1 MAAYTR
7 CLRCAGAHRRPA
19 SGSGLSLLIP
29 SWHAALSDLGEF
41 DHRFGPEHQCRH
53 WPSLWTK
60 GLGTPNNPAIRF
72 ARGTVFAA
80 TLVRYCYGLSGCW
93 PPCTDLTSLPANGG
107 FYFQAFD
114 GSVTLP
120 SAGYNY
126 NSVWTPLLT
135 GLSPAGMAASLA
147 ALVLAAHA
155 EDQVIAGEVDLDH
168 HRPRAHLG
176 EQSLHATFEGKR
188 DAVADAARSGD
199 LDGRADMKGKVG
211 RRNKPEPQFAR
222 VQCDR
227 HVVGQ
232 KADDLHVAGVVEARS
247 EMVVGPDESER
258 DDARFGA
265 DQRGRD
271 GGLNEHLVGG
281 IVAIDLENV
290 TEGDAAAGL
299 RVARIARERGRY
311 LASRGRHAVARCR
324 DAIAEPARLQRGQL
338 GGIPGGFS
346 HRLDEP
352 LAILPTPR
360 RA

>member
-41 DHRFGPEHQCRH
+41 DHRFGPEHRCRH

-120 SAGYNY
+120 VAGYNY

-147 ALVLAAHA
+147 ALILSRASVPSFGREANPRVGAAPVRPKTLTQPLRILAVL
-155 EDQVIAGEVDLDH
+155 VRSLVDRIGL
-168 HRPRAHLG
+168 
-176 EQSLHATFEGKR
+176 ATSTSR
-188 DAVADAARSGD
+188 RV
-199 LDGRADMKGKVG
+199 DGIWIG
-211 RRNKPEPQFAR
+211 
-222 VQCDR
+222 
-227 HVVGQ
+227 
-232 KADDLHVAGVVEARS
+232 
-247 EMVVGPDESER
+247 
-258 DDARFGA
+258 
-265 DQRGRD
+265 
-271 GGLNEHLVGG
+271 
-281 IVAIDLENV
+281 
-290 TEGDAAAGL
+290 
-299 RVARIARERGRY
+299 
-311 LASRGRHAVARCR
+311 
-324 DAIAEPARLQRGQL
+324 
-338 GGIPGGFS
+338 
-346 HRLDEP
+346 
-352 LAILPTPR
+352 
-360 RA
+360 

>member
-41 DHRFGPEHQCRH
+41 DHRFDPEHRCRH

-120 SAGYNY
+120 VAGYNY

-135 GLSPAGMAASLA
+135 GLSPAGTAASLA
-147 ALVLAAHA
+147 ALARPCSCP
-155 EDQVIAGEVDLDH
+155 AG
-168 HRPRAHLG
+168 R
-176 EQSLHATFEGKR
+176 K
-188 DAVADAARSGD
+188 VAR
-199 LDGRADMKGKVG
+199 
-211 RRNKPEPQFAR
+211 
-222 VQCDR
+222 
-227 HVVGQ
+227 
-232 KADDLHVAGVVEARS
+232 
-247 EMVVGPDESER
+247 
-258 DDARFGA
+258 
-265 DQRGRD
+265 
-271 GGLNEHLVGG
+271 
-281 IVAIDLENV
+281 
-290 TEGDAAAGL
+290 GL
-299 RVARIARERGRY
+299 RSTRSTSHVTQIRTIRRREHDRY
-311 LASRGRHAVARCR
+311 
-324 DAIAEPARLQRGQL
+324 
-338 GGIPGGFS
+338 
-346 HRLDEP
+346 
-352 LAILPTPR
+352 
-360 RA
+360 

>member
-1 MAAYTR
+1 SVPLASTSRFRRMAAYTR

-41 DHRFGPEHQCRH
+41 DHRFGPEHRCRH

-120 SAGYNY
+120 VAGYNY

-147 ALVLAAHA
+147 ALVRPCVARELSSSWRMCGLASMYPAF
-155 EDQVIAGEVDLDH
+155 GW
-168 HRPRAHLG
+168 
-176 EQSLHATFEGKR
+176 SLLC
-188 DAVADAARSGD
+188 SGPSW
-199 LDGRADMKGKVG
+199 VS
-211 RRNKPEPQFAR
+211 AR
-222 VQCDR
+222 V
-227 HVVGQ
+227 
-232 KADDLHVAGVVEARS
+232 RS
-247 EMVVGPDESER
+247 HYRKGLKGPFGSPVFACTGKTDPPS
-258 DDARFGA
+258 RF
-265 DQRGRD
+265 
-271 GGLNEHLVGG
+271 
-281 IVAIDLENV
+281 
-290 TEGDAAAGL
+290 
-299 RVARIARERGRY
+299 
-311 LASRGRHAVARCR
+311 
-324 DAIAEPARLQRGQL
+324 
-338 GGIPGGFS
+338 
-346 HRLDEP
+346 
-352 LAILPTPR
+352 
-360 RA
+360 